1 MRFVSVHTLLLGAS
15 AAVTTAASS
24 GPQLPREATDALA
37 ALQDLQSQVEAALEI
52 PKNFAE
58 LQPAAVTARGS
69 CTLAN
74 VGIRRDW

>member
-15 AAVTTAASS
+15 TVVTAAASS
-24 GPQLPREATDALA
+24 GPQFPREAMDALA
-37 ALQDLQSQVEAALEI
+37 ALQDLQSQVEAALNI

-69 CTLAN
+69 CTLAS
-74 VGIRRDW
+74 VGIRREW